1 VVLSNPDD
9 GALDVEKFNNMKN
22 SAISVH
28 SVDEVEVKRE
38 DSVVSGS

>member
-1 VVLSNPDD
+1 MILSNHDD
-9 GALDVEKFNNMKN
+9 GALSVEKSNSMKH

-38 DSVVSGS
+38 DSGVSGS